1 MSAALTK
8 IPIGASDA
16 DAINV
21 FNSWVTNRK
30 DGNRVGCV
38 ILEGADIEEVSE
50 PLMSFDNN
58 ITQGP

>member
-21 FNSWVTNRK
+21 FHSWVTNRK
-30 DGNRVGCV
+30 DRNRVGDV
-38 ILEGADIEEVSE
+38 ILEGADIEDVSK